1 MISYTDSMTPRF
13 GFHDLHSFKDYVGFV
28 QLCLPDKFR
37 RREGA
42 AANAQR
48 TLDLAFDGLRLGLD
62 LAVREKGERMEF
74 AESRRLIQE
83 AYNAYKAGNIHAGF
97 TKLELVLKLLRNV
110 PSQ

>member
-1 MISYTDSMTPRF
+1 MTAVTAKF
-13 GFHDLHSFKDYVGFV
+13 AFTDLHSFKDYVGFV
-28 QLCLPDKFR
+28 QLCLPNKFP

-42 AANAQR
+42 AANAQW

-83 AYNAYKAGNIHAGF
+83 ANNADKAGNIHAGF

>member
-1 MISYTDSMTPRF
+1 MTPRF

-110 PSQ
+110 PSH